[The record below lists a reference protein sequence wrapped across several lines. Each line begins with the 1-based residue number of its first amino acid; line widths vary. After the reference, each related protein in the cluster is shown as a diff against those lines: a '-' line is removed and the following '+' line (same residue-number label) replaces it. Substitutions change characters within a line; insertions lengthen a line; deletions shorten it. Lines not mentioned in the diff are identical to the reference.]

1 MVQALAG
8 DARAYRELLRDVGT
22 LLRGYFSRR
31 LGSGQTADAE
41 DLVQDVL
48 MALHTHR
55 ATYDTARPFTSW
67 VHAIARYKLI
77 DHYRQNRIRH
87 TVPAED
93 AEALF
98 AVDDSAA
105 ATARLDVDRLLD
117 TVPAQTARMIRD
129 VKIEGRSIAEV
140 SEATGLSQS
149 AVKVGV
155 HRGIKAL
162 ATRLQGKQR

>member
-8 DARAYRELLRDVGT
+8 DAGAYRVLLGELRT
-22 LLRGYFSRR
+22 LLRTYFSRR
-31 LGSGQTADAE
+31 LGAGRTADAE

-55 ATYDTARPFTSW
+55 ATYDATRPFTSW

-77 DHYRQNRIRH
+77 DHYRQNRMRH
-87 TVPAED
+87 TIPAED

-98 AVDDSAA
+98 ATDDSAA
-105 ATARLDVDRLLD
+105 AMARLDVERLLD
-117 TVPAQTARMIRD
+117 TVPEPTARMIRQ

-140 SEATGLSQS
+140 SEATGLSES

-155 HRGIKAL
+155 HRGIRAL
-162 ATRLQGKQR
+162 ATRLQGKSR